1 MKNKSKIYRLFTGI
15 LCIAVSIAAIL
26 FSHVANPA
34 KLIIAIMLL
43 LCGIIMIAK
52 RNASSNDE
60 AIGYIIMFMS
70 GVSIGLT
77 NTETNLK
84 PEILTLLILVIIFT
98 IINLIPVF
106 WRNKDKNLN
115 KTFENWLADGN
126 TYKSS
131 PQP

>member
-1 MKNKSKIYRLFTGI
+1 MKNKSKIFRLFTGI
-15 LCIAVSIAAIL
+15 LCIAISIIAIL
-26 FSHVANPA
+26 FSHVTNPA

-84 PEILTLLILVIIFT
+84 PEIFTLLILIIIFT

-106 WRNKDKNLN
+106 WRNKDKNPN
-115 KTFENWLADGN
+115 KTFEN
-126 TYKSS
+126 
-131 PQP
+131 

>member
-1 MKNKSKIYRLFTGI
+1 MSSTAENCINKSKIFRLFTGI
-15 LCIAVSIAAIL
+15 LCVAVSIAAIL

-43 LCGIIMIAK
+43 LCGIIMTLK
-52 RNASSNDE
+52 RNAPSNDE

-70 GVSIGLT
+70 GISIGLT

-84 PEILTLLILVIIFT
+84 SEILTLLILIIIFT

-106 WRNKDKNLN
+106 WKKKDKNPN
-115 KTFENWLADGN
+115 RTSEN
-126 TYKSS
+126 
-131 PQP
+131 